1 MSPDLRPGAVL
12 FANGH
17 FFEAHEVWEAN
28 WKALPKG
35 EERRAVQGLIHL
47 AVALEHRRRGSL
59 RSAAGQWT
67 KAKDKLANGC
77 PGAPFDLA
85 AVLAVVRPCLD
96 AAARGEL
103 AALPELGLY
112 NLTMNSPGGG

>member
-1 MSPDLRPGAVL
+1 MSPDLRPGARL
-12 FANGH
+12 FAEGH

-28 WKALPKG
+28 WKAMPRG

-59 RSAAGQWT
+59 RSAAGQWA

-77 PGAPFDLA
+77 PAVPFDLD
-85 AVLAVVRPCLD
+85 AVLVAVAPCLD
-96 AAARGEL
+96 AAGAGE
-103 AALPELGLY
+103 AAEIPDLKLDY
-112 NLTMNSPGGG
+112 RTM